1 MKRKYT
7 VFEIDRM
14 RNAVALMVR
23 DRGNATERII
33 EIEEKLRT
41 YIFNATEPDELDSE
55 TLPQRVLLAS
65 RRD

>member
-1 MKRKYT
+1 
-7 VFEIDRM
+7 M